1 MSAPDAPP
9 STHAPHSDE
18 ASSLFRQ
25 EVLSARADT
34 AAGAAITIR
43 PVGASLFTAFA
54 AALCLAVL
62 GVLIFG
68 QYTKKER
75 VQGVV
80 QPRDGVAMVMAPEVA
95 VVSKLLVKDGQVVK
109 AGDVIAELRN
119 ERFTDTGGGSGSVG
133 SNGSANSGNSAS
145 SQIESNL
152 QGQQAQLQNQ
162 VEGQAQ
168 AHQAALD
175 GLASRI
181 DRGQRDVRS
190 LRDEQALQREQIA
203 SARKLLDQMQ
213 PLLAERI
220 VSQLQYEQQ
229 RQALLDQTAR
239 QQSLQRQLS
248 AAEADLAQAKDER
261 ARLVAEH
268 RVARAGLS
276 RDLLSLQNESVQ
288 RRSNRVTLL
297 KAPVDGV
304 VTSLT
309 TGLGQTVSPNAAL
322 AAIVPAHSPME
333 AVLYLPSTAMGFI
346 KEGQSVRVSFDAF
359 PFQRF
364 GQYHGVVS
372 TVSQSDVAVPSGQ
385 QGQDR
390 RAVFLVRV
398 KLDSPSVKAYGTEI
412 PLRPGHTLTADIE
425 IDRRSLLRWM
435 FDPLFAFSGRL

>member
-1 MSAPDAPP
+1 MSAPD
-9 STHAPHSDE
+9 PHHSPHTEE

-25 EVLSARADT
+25 EVLNARTDT

-43 PVGASLFTAFA
+43 PVGASLLTAFA
-54 AALCLAVL
+54 AALCVAVL

-68 QYTKKER
+68 EYTKKER
-75 VQGVV
+75 VQGMV
-80 QPRDGVAMVMAPEVA
+80 QPRDGVALVMAPEVA
-95 VVSKLLVKDGQVVK
+95 VVSKLLVKDGQPVK

-119 ERFTDTGGGSGSVG
+119 ERYTDTEG
-133 SNGSANSGNSAS
+133 NGSATGL
-145 SQIESNL
+145 IESNL
-152 QGQQAQLQNQ
+152 QGQQDQLQNQ

-168 AHQAALD
+168 AHQATLE

-181 DRGQRDVRS
+181 ERGQRDVRS
-190 LRDEQALQREQIA
+190 LRDEQALQREQIG

-220 VSQLQYEQQ
+220 VSQMQYEQQ

-248 AAEADLAQAKDER
+248 AAEADLAQARDER

-276 RDLLSLQNESVQ
+276 RDLLSLQNETVQ
-288 RRSNRVTLL
+288 RRSNRLTLL
-297 KAPVDGV
+297 KAPVTGTV
-304 VTSLT
+304 
-309 TGLGQTVSPNAAL
+309 TGLTAGVGQTVSPNAAL
-322 AAIVPAHSPME
+322 ASIVPSDSPME
-333 AVLYLPSTAMGFI
+333 ALLYLPSTAIGFI
-346 KEGQSVRVSFDAF
+346 KEGQSVRVAYDAF

-364 GQYHGVVS
+364 GQYHGVVG
-372 TVSQSDVAVPSGQ
+372 TVSQSDVPLPSGQ

-398 KLDSPSVKAYGTEI
+398 KLDQAHVQAYGTQI

>member
-9 STHAPHSDE
+9 STHSPHSDE
-18 ASSLFRQ
+18 ASALFRQ
-25 EVLSARADT
+25 EVLNARADT

-95 VVSKLLVKDGQVVK
+95 VVSKLLVKDGQQVK

-119 ERFTDTGGGSGSVG
+119 ERFTDAGGGSG
-133 SNGSANSGNSAS
+133 GSAT

-398 KLDSPSVKAYGTEI
+398 KLDSPNVKAYGTEI

>member
-9 STHAPHSDE
+9 STHSPHSDE

-25 EVLSARADT
+25 EVLNARTDT

-68 QYTKKER
+68 EYTKKER

-95 VVSKLLVKDGQVVK
+95 VVSKLLVKDGQAVK
-109 AGDVIAELRN
+109 AGDVLAELRN
-119 ERFTDTGGGSGSVG
+119 ERFTDTGGGS
-133 SNGSANSGNSAS
+133 NGSGNNANSAT

-346 KEGQSVRVSFDAF
+346 QEGQSVRVSFDAF

-398 KLDSPSVKAYGTEI
+398 KLDSPHVKAYGNEI